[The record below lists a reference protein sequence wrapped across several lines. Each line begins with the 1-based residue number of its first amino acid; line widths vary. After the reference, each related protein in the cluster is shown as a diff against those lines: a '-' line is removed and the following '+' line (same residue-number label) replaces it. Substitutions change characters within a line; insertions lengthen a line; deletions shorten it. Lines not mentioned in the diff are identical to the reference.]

1 MRRIFARALAVLLPL
16 CLAGTVFAQEP
27 QAGDFS
33 DQRLEEIAAPI
44 ALYPD
49 SLLMQVFMAATYP
62 LEVIEADRWLR
73 KQSLS
78 GDALDEALKAQDWD
92 ASVKSL
98 CTLPDV
104 LSKMSENL
112 DWTRDMGDAFLE
124 HQSELL
130 DAVQRLRGKAHDAGN
145 LKTTQE
151 QTVTVQQDQIIV
163 IESANPE
170 VIYVPTYS
178 PTVVYG
184 TWPYTTVYYAP
195 LYAPP
200 PPGYRALAFTAGVV
214 VGAALWGNCNWGWG
228 HSDVNINVNRYNNFN
243 RNTNNNFRNVSDNRW
258 QHNPEHRKGV
268 NYRDRDTARRFGA
281 GEGRDRVSRGEAR
294 GFDRSQGRSG
304 GGQGALGNRAA
315 SGQGA
320 QRNRSGAGRGSGA
333 SPRQTKPSRGSS
345 SSSGRRNGGAYHG
358 SRNPQA
364 DRAASRRGASSRG
377 SAHRSSGGHRGASR
391 GSGGRSGGRR
401 R

>member
-1 MRRIFARALAVLLPL
+1 MTRIFDRVPAAVLVVM
-16 CLAGTVFAQEP
+16 LAGPVIAQEP
-27 QAGDFS
+27 EAPKFS

-49 SLLMQVFMAATYP
+49 SLLMQIFMAATYP

-78 GDALDEALKAQDWD
+78 GEALDNALKAQDWD

-104 LSKMSENL
+104 LSNMSKNL

-124 HQSELL
+124 KQSELL
-130 DAVQRLRGKAHDAGN
+130 DAVQRLRGKADEAGN
-145 LKTTQE
+145 LKTTKE
-151 QTVTVQQDQIIV
+151 QTVTVEQDKIIV
-163 IESANPE
+163 IKSADPE
-170 VIYVPTYS
+170 IIYVPSYS

-195 LYAPP
+195 LYQPP
-200 PPGYRALAFTAGVV
+200 PPGYSALAFTAGVV

-228 HSDVNINVNRYNNFN
+228 HSNVNVNVNHYNNFN
-243 RNTNNNFRNVSDNRW
+243 RQTNNNFRNVSNNNW

-268 NYRDRDTARRFGA
+268 NYRDGATAQRYGA
-281 GEGRDRVSRGEAR
+281 GEGRDRVSRNEAR
-294 GFDRSQGRSG
+294 GYDRSQGRSG
-304 GGQGALGNRAA
+304 TSRGNRART
-315 SGQGA
+315 STGQGS
-320 QRNRSGAGRGSGA
+320 RDNRSGAGRGNSYRSGQSNRTRTA
-333 SPRQTKPSRGSS
+333 SSHQ
-345 SSSGRRNGGAYHG
+345 GRRGAYQG
-358 SRNPQA
+358 SRNPHA
-364 DRAASRRGASSRG
+364 DRAASQRGYSSR
-377 SAHRSSGGHRGASR
+377 SHSSRSSGRSR
-391 GSGGRSGGRR
+391 SGGGRSRGGGRR

>member
-1 MRRIFARALAVLLPL
+1 MTRIFERALVALLSV

-27 QAGDFS
+27 QAPQFS

-62 LEVIEADRWLR
+62 LEVVEADRWLR
-73 KQSLS
+73 NQSLS
-78 GDALDEALKAQDWD
+78 GDALDEALKGQDWD

-112 DWTRDMGDAFLE
+112 DWTRDMGDAFLAS
-124 HQSELL
+124 QSELL
-130 DAVQRLRGKAHDAGN
+130 DAVQRLRGKAHQTGH
-145 LKTTQE
+145 LETTPE

-163 IESANPE
+163 IESAQPD

-195 LYAPP
+195 LYTPP
-200 PPGYRALAFTAGVV
+200 PPGYGALAFTTGVI
-214 VGAALWGNCNWGWG
+214 VGAALWGNCNWRWG
-228 HSDVNINVNRYNNFN
+228 HSNVNINVNRYNNFN
-243 RNTNNNFRNVSDNRW
+243 RNTNNNFRNVSNNRW

-281 GEGRDRVSRGEAR
+281 SEGRDRVSRGEAR
-294 GFDRSQGRSG
+294 GYDRSQGRSG
-304 GGQGALGNRAA
+304 SGQGTLGHHSSTGRGSQGNRA
-315 SGQGA
+315 GA
-320 QRNRSGAGRGSGA
+320 DRSS
-333 SPRQTKPSRGSS
+333 SSRQSQPNRGSS
-345 SSSGRRNGGAYHG
+345 SSSYRGHGGAYQG

-364 DRAASRRGASSRG
+364 DRAASQRGYSSRS
-377 SAHRSSGGHRGASR
+377 SASRSSGGHRSASR
-391 GSGGRSGGRR
+391 GSGRRSGGRR

>member
-1 MRRIFARALAVLLPL
+1 MKPCFVRVETPKETGATPMRRIFARALVVLLPL

-27 QAGDFS
+27 QAEDFS

-163 IESANPE
+163 VESANPE

-178 PTVVYG
+178 PTVIYG

-214 VGAALWGNCNWGWG
+214 VGLL
-228 HSDVNINVNRYNNFN
+228 NR
-243 RNTNNNFRNVSDNRW
+243 
-258 QHNPEHRKGV
+258 
-268 NYRDRDTARRFGA
+268 
-281 GEGRDRVSRGEAR
+281 RVGPHI
-294 GFDRSQGRSG
+294 DDLQ
-304 GGQGALGNRAA
+304 A
-315 SGQGA
+315 SLA
-320 QRNRSGAGRGSGA
+320 Q
-333 SPRQTKPSRGSS
+333 P
-345 SSSGRRNGGAYHG
+345 
-358 SRNPQA
+358 
-364 DRAASRRGASSRG
+364 
-377 SAHRSSGGHRGASR
+377 
-391 GSGGRSGGRR
+391 
-401 R
+401 

>member
-1 MRRIFARALAVLLPL
+1 MTRIFERALVALLSV

-27 QAGDFS
+27 QAPQFS

-62 LEVIEADRWLR
+62 LEVVEADRWLR

-78 GDALDEALKAQDWD
+78 GDALDEALKGQDWD

-112 DWTRDMGDAFLE
+112 DWTRDMGDAFLAS
-124 HQSELL
+124 QSELL
-130 DAVQRLRGKAHDAGN
+130 DAVQRLRGKAQEAGH
-145 LKTTQE
+145 LETTPE

-163 IESANPE
+163 IESAQPD

-195 LYAPP
+195 LYTPP
-200 PPGYRALAFTAGVV
+200 PPGYGALAFTTGVI
-214 VGAALWGNCNWGWG
+214 VGAALWGNCNWRWG
-228 HSDVNINVNRYNNFN
+228 HSNVNINVNHYNNFN
-243 RNTNNNFRNVSDNRW
+243 RNTNNNFRNVSNNRW

-281 GEGRDRVSRGEAR
+281 SEGRDRVSRGEAR
-294 GFDRSQGRSG
+294 GYDRSQGRSG
-304 GGQGALGNRAA
+304 SGQGTLGNRA
-315 SGQGA
+315 STGQGS
-320 QRNRSGAGRGSGA
+320 QRNRAGADRS
-333 SPRQTKPSRGSS
+333 SSSRQSQPNRGSS
-345 SSSGRRNGGAYHG
+345 SSSYRGHGGAYQG

-364 DRAASRRGASSRG
+364 DRAASQRGYSSRS
-377 SAHRSSGGHRGASR
+377 SASRSSGGYRSGSR
-391 GSGGRSGGRR
+391 GSGRRSGGRR

>member
-1 MRRIFARALAVLLPL
+1 MTRIFERALAALLPV
-16 CLAGTVFAQEP
+16 CLAGTVVAQEP
-27 QAGDFS
+27 QAQQFS
-33 DQRLEEIAAPI
+33 DQRLDEIAAPI

-62 LEVIEADRWLR
+62 LEVVEADRWLR

-78 GDALDEALKAQDWD
+78 GDALDEALKGQDWD

-112 DWTRDMGDAFLE
+112 DWTRDMGDAFLAN
-124 HQSELL
+124 QSELL
-130 DAVQRLRGKAHDAGN
+130 DAVQRLRGKAHETGH
-145 LKTTQE
+145 LKTTPE

-163 IESANPE
+163 IESAQPD

-195 LYAPP
+195 LYTPP
-200 PPGYRALAFTAGVV
+200 PPGYGALAFTTGVI
-214 VGAALWGNCNWGWG
+214 VGAALWGNCNWRWG
-228 HSDVNINVNRYNNFN
+228 HSNVNINVNHYNTFN
-243 RNTNNNFRNVSDNRW
+243 RNTNNNFTNVSDNRW
-258 QHNPEHRKGV
+258 QHQPEHRKGV

-281 GEGRDRVSRGEAR
+281 SEGRDRVSRGEAR

-304 GGQGALGNRAA
+304 
-315 SGQGA
+315 SGQGTLGSHA
-320 QRNRSGAGRGSGA
+320 GTGQGSQRNRSGADRSA
-333 SPRQTKPSRGSS
+333 SPRQNQPSRGSS
-345 SSSGRRNGGAYHG
+345 SSSYRGSGGAYQG

-364 DRAASRRGASSRG
+364 DRAASQRGYSSRS
-377 SAHRSSGGHRGASR
+377 SASRSSGGHRSASR
-391 GSGGRSGGRR
+391 GSGRRSGGRR

>member
-1 MRRIFARALAVLLPL
+1 MTRIIQCAVAALLPL
-16 CLAGTVFAQEP
+16 WLAGTVFAQEP
-27 QAGDFS
+27 QEPEFN

-73 KQSLS
+73 KQTLS
-78 GDALDEALKAQDWD
+78 GDALEEALKDQDWD

-104 LSKMSENL
+104 LSNMSENL
-112 DWTRDMGDAFLE
+112 DWTRDMGDAFLADKT
-124 HQSELL
+124 ELL
-130 DAVQRLRGKAHDAGN
+130 DAVQRLRGKAHETGH
-145 LKTTQE
+145 LETTPE

-163 IESANPE
+163 IESSEPE
-170 VIYVPTYS
+170 VIYVPSYS

-195 LYAPP
+195 LYQPP
-200 PPGYRALAFTAGVV
+200 PPGYGALAFTTGVI
-214 VGAALWGNCNWGWG
+214 VGAALWGNCNWRWG
-228 HSDVNINVNRYNNFN
+228 HSNVNVNVNRYNNFN

-258 QHNPEHRKGV
+258 QHKPEHRKGV

-281 GEGRDRVSRGEAR
+281 SEGRDRVSRGEAR
-294 GFDRSQGRSG
+294 GYDRSQGRSG
-304 GGQGALGNRAA
+304 SGQGTLGSHSGTRQGTQGNRA
-315 SGQGA
+315 
-320 QRNRSGAGRGSGA
+320 GAGRDA
-333 SPRQTKPSRGSS
+333 SPRQSQPSRASTSS
-345 SSSGRRNGGAYHG
+345 SYRGSGGAYQG

-364 DRAASRRGASSRG
+364 DRAASQRGHSSRNSASRSYGG
-377 SAHRSSGGHRGASR
+377 SRSGSSGRR
-391 GSGGRSGGRR
+391 SGGRSGGRR